1 MSKPRI
7 GFIGV
12 GLMGHGMAGNMLKK
26 GHELTIIC
34 HRNRAPVDDLVQ
46 RGAVEVK
53 TPRDVAQRS
62 DIVFT
67 CLNASPDVEDVIL
80 RPDGVLAGARPGMIV
95 ADASTADPE
104 STLRLARRLAE
115 EDVVMCDTALGNSPV
130 EAEAGTLNAFVG
142 ADPETFAIIRPVI
155 ETWATN
161 IVHVGGVGD
170 GHRVKLVNN
179 FIGMAY
185 VALFAEAYAACQAI
199 GLDPQK
205 LHEVVKPGG
214 LYCGMFERISRW
226 VLLRDP
232 KAHLMRVN
240 NSLKD
245 LGYFN
250 HMVES
255 AGMTSMLGHAA
266 QHLFM
271 IAKSNGLGDAPM
283 PHLVEAVTAM
293 NGMSPASVPGKQDKT

>member
-1 MSKPRI
+1 MPKPRI

-12 GLMGHGMAGNMLKK
+12 GLMGHGMARNMLEK

-34 HRNRAPVDDLVQ
+34 HRNRAPVDDLKR
-46 RGAVEVK
+46 RGAVEVN
-53 TPRDVAQRS
+53 TPRQVAERS

-115 EDVVMCDTALGNSPV
+115 TGVIMCDTALGNSPV

-142 ADPETFAIIRPVI
+142 ADPETFARIRPVI
-155 ETWATN
+155 ETWASN

-185 VALFAEAYAACQAI
+185 VALFAEAYTACQAV

-205 LHEVVKPGG
+205 LHDVIRPGG

-226 VLLRDP
+226 VLTRDP

-245 LGYFN
+245 LSYFN
-250 HMVES
+250 RMVED

-271 IAKSNGLGDAPM
+271 LAKSNGLGDAPM
-283 PHLVEAVTAM
+283 PRLVEAVTAM
-293 NGMSPASVPGKQDKT
+293 NGMVPAPLPGDPDKA